1 MNVLIVEDEAP
12 ISRRIERFLK
22 EIITASNLK
31 IAKVNSISD
40 GEEFINSNKIDL
52 LLLDLNLNGESGF
65 SILKTVVSHSFHTI
79 IISAYQDKAV
89 EAFDYGVLDFVLKP
103 FGKQRLT
110 VALERFKSVKEKGPY
125 TLKFLAVKKA
135 HTMKLIDVSEVIYI
149 KGAGIYTE
157 IHLKDGSKE
166 IHDKSLDKLM
176 QLLPQNF
183 ERIHKSYLVDMNNA
197 IEYKVF
203 SGSKYELVLNN
214 EHVLPIGRT
223 RYKEVK
229 EKWLN

>member
-12 ISRRIERFLK
+12 IARRIERFLK
-22 EIITASNLK
+22 EIITASDLK

-40 GEEFINSNKIDL
+40 GEEFISANKIDL

-65 SILKTVVSHSFHTI
+65 TILQTMVSHAFHTI
-79 IISAYQDKAV
+79 IVSAYQDKAI

-103 FGKQRLT
+103 FGKQRLAL
-110 VALERFKSVKEKGPY
+110 ALERFKSQKEKGPSA
-125 TLKFLAVKKA
+125 LKFLAVKKA
-135 HTMKLIDVSEVIYI
+135 HTVKLIDISEVIYI

-157 IHLKDGSKE
+157 IHLKDESKE

-176 QLLPQNF
+176 QLLPDNF

-197 IEYKVF
+197 VEYKVF
-203 SGSKYELVLNN
+203 SGSKYELILNN
-214 EHVLPIGRT
+214 GHTLPIGRT